1 MGQKNLKRRKMKPF
15 KLYVEQSGSSIG
27 LFPGAFKPPHMGH
40 FETVKKAAA
49 ENDVVVVLV
58 SAIDRDNISASESF
72 NVWNIYKPYLPKN
85 VVINVVSG
93 SPVLVI
99 YQIIDILNNG
109 VFTATSKTT
118 TPRPEAQEIAQYLQ
132 SYNRPYNVNLY
143 ASGEDAK
150 GRYAAF
156 FKNNN
161 EQIYKGKNV
170 SSINAKEVSRLASA
184 TDARAALARKDFD
197 AFKTLLP
204 SITKEDMSKIY
215 RMLAK

>member
-1 MGQKNLKRRKMKPF
+1 MKTF
-15 KLYVEQSGSSIG
+15 KLYMEQSGSSIG
-27 LFPGAFKPPHMGH
+27 LFPGAFKPPHKGH

-58 SAIDRDNISASESF
+58 SAIDRDNISAAESF

-99 YQIIDILNNG
+99 YQVVDILNNG
-109 VFTATSKTT
+109 AYTATPKSSA
-118 TPRPEAQEIAQYLQ
+118 PRPEAQEIAQYLQ
-132 SYNRPYNVNLY
+132 GYNRPYHVNLY
-143 ASGEDAK
+143 ASDEDVK

-156 FKNNN
+156 SNNNN
-161 EQIYKGKNV
+161 EQIYRGKSV
-170 SSINAKEVSRLASA
+170 SSINAREVSRVASA
-184 TDARAALARKDFD
+184 TNARAALARKDFD
-197 AFKTLLP
+197 TFKTLLP
-204 SITKEDMSKIY
+204 SITKEDMGKIY